1 MEFKQD
7 QERSIDLAEC
17 VIASTEVVHSD
28 FNTCFNALTTLLA
41 QTLSTH
47 LDSEPY
53 TSDAQL
59 LSHSRSSIA
68 SYVTEHEHA
77 HEHEHEHEHEHCATS
92 TGGTSAI
99 GLRSP
104 RFALSHS
111 SDCMQPLPLL
121 PAHVIDEGLGLCA
134 GVGQMSLHSARTKL
148 VTALSRMKSGSTD
161 SLLVDSS
168 RSSSASRAETNQE
181 ILYSAID
188 SSLRAFKVQYFGLF
202 VLPPCF
208 WF

>member
-53 TSDAQL
+53 TSDAQP
-59 LSHSRSSIA
+59 LSHPRSSIA
-68 SYVTEHEHA
+68 SYVTEHEH
-77 HEHEHEHEHEHCATS
+77 EHEHEHEPCETS
-92 TGGTSAI
+92 TCGTSSI

-188 SSLRAFKVQYFGLF
+188 SSLRAFKVQYFDLF
-202 VLPPCF
+202 FLPPDF